1 MYPSFSILPKGEIS
15 NAFLERNI
23 TSFYEACLFI
33 GDLPYGRNS
42 NINRLV
48 DLFEEQCGTCST
60 KHALLKLLAE
70 ENNFN
75 GLRLIL
81 GMYKMNA
88 INSPKLKVILEQNKL
103 DYLPEAHCYLI
114 YNNQIIDHTNNKSKL
129 TDFSDDF
136 LGEIEINVDE
146 ITDLKVTYHKNYLKD
161 WLSKNQLIK
170 YTLSEIWDIREQCIK
185 SLSN

>member
-42 NINRLV
+42 NKNRLV
-48 DLFEEQCGTCST
+48 GLFEEQCGTCST

-103 DYLPEAHCYLI
+103 DFLPEAHCYLK

-129 TDFSDDF
+129 TDFSDD
-136 LGEIEINVDE
+136 LLEEIEINVNE
-146 ITDLKVTYHKNYLKD
+146 ITEFKVTYHKNYLKD
-161 WLSKNQLIK
+161 WLLKNPPIK
-170 YTLSEIWDIREQCIK
+170 HHLNEIWDIREQCIK